1 MSRRRGSRR
10 EAVSEDAPGPVRR
23 RFGQNFLHDPAI
35 LQRIVRAIDPRPQ
48 DRMLEIG
55 PGRGAL
61 TEPLLERLERLEAV
75 EIDRDLAAALRERFP
90 PERLILHTG
99 DALELDLADLGE
111 TPHDGWRVVGNLPYN
126 ISTPLLFHLL
136 GQSERIRDMHFL
148 LQREVVERITAGPGS
163 KRYGRLSVMVAA
175 RARATELLGV
185 PPGAFRPPPKV
196 HSAVVRI
203 VPDTEPQVPADRLP
217 AFAALVNRAFSSRR
231 KTLRRGLA
239 GLLEVTDIEAAG
251 LDPGQRPETVDVA
264 GFDALAR
271 RTRDP
276 APDPAE

>member
-1 MSRRRGSRR
+1 MTRRTRR
-10 EAVSEDAPGPVRR
+10 PAAADEGPGPVRR
-23 RFGQNFLHDPAI
+23 RFGQNFLHDPGI
-35 LQRIVRAIDPRPQ
+35 LDRIVRAIDPQPD

-61 TEPLLERLERLEAV
+61 TAPLLDRLQKLDAV
-75 EIDRDLAAALRERFP
+75 EIDRDLAAALRSHFP
-90 PERLILHTG
+90 PERLTLHTG
-99 DALELDLADLGE
+99 DALELDLAAVGE
-111 TPHDGWRVVGNLPYN
+111 TPPAGWRVVGNLPYN

-136 GQSERIRDMHFL
+136 AQSEHIRDMHFL
-148 LQREVVERITAGPGS
+148 LQREVVERITAVPGS

-185 PPGAFRPPPKV
+185 PPGAFHPPPKV

-203 VPDTEPQVPADRLP
+203 VPDAEPRVPAARLP
-217 AFAALVNRAFSSRR
+217 AFAALVNRAFSNRR

-239 GLLEVTDIEAAG
+239 GLLEAADIEAAG

-271 RTRDP
+271 RIP
-276 APDPAE
+276 ESAGAE